1 MICRYGMLFQLY
13 PLPNLNPHQP
23 QFITKSYGTSCL
35 YAQAHAMEAQLTLCK
50 GKRLFAA
57 YTYKLG
63 QCMGFPT
70 MWYVRHAKPQVRLH
84 LYNYN
89 FGRTHRHKFRRLVP
103 LAGCACIL
111 RDEFMK
117 IYTRSHKMSF
127 IHVHMIQRPKAIHV
141 YGYKSIEEPVKAK
154 KMHNFFHI
162 FAVCKHKKAFN

>member
-50 GKRLFAA
+50 GITFSDYL
-57 YTYKLG
+57 L
-63 QCMGFPT
+63 
-70 MWYVRHAKPQVRLH
+70 HAH
-84 LYNYN
+84 TNYN

-111 RDEFMK
+111 RDEFTK

-127 IHVHMIQRPKAIHV
+127 IHVPMIQRPKAIHV
-141 YGYKSIEEPVKAK
+141 YGYKSVEEPVKAK
-154 KMHNFFHI
+154 KCTNSSI
-162 FAVCKHKKAFN
+162 YLLFANIKRLLIYAWVESYGSDLTG

>member
-50 GKRLFAA
+50 GITFSDYL
-57 YTYKLG
+57 L
-63 QCMGFPT
+63 
-70 MWYVRHAKPQVRLH
+70 HAH
-84 LYNYN
+84 TNYN

-103 LAGCACIL
+103 LAGCTCIL
-111 RDEFMK
+111 RDEFTK

-141 YGYKSIEEPVKAK
+141 YGYKSVEEPVKAK

-162 FAVCKHKKAFN
+162 FAVCKHEKAFN